1 MKPDWDNVEFALF
14 MGTSPAQSGN
24 PFKRRA
30 RQLASARLRDD
41 FRYVV
46 VAPALPL
53 TTVLADDRG
62 HWQPVR
68 PGSDSALAMGMI
80 RWIIE
85 NSAITPITLRFPAY
99 RPCSKPVKKLEQ
111 RHASGDHR

>member
-1 MKPDWDNVEFALF
+1 

-30 RQLASARLRDD
+30 RQLASARLRND
-41 FRYVV
+41 FEYVV

-62 HWQPVR
+62 HWQPVH

-85 NSAITPITLRFPAY
+85 KQRYNADYPPSSVSVPCN
-99 RPCSKPVKKLEQ
+99 RPEKKLDQ
-111 RHASGDHR
+111 RHASGDYR